1 VHDQRDTDAVLARTP
16 AAAAAAGEPGAGG
29 GTGGYVSGVD
39 VPGTEPKRQN
49 EISWS
54 MDGVS
59 AFTVPTQAPGG
70 THGQRRRRAPEA
82 AGSGP
87 QAEGS
92 ANDED
97 EDEEEDNE
105 EEGVRDVVHWKAL
118 DTTNTA
124 TSAATAAAA
133 AADMHLP
140 HQNQHQQRESP
151 HLRVAVRDFSFQA
164 RYQCLHHSFYAS
176 SLYYSLFCIDVMPLV
191 WPPI

>member
-1 VHDQRDTDAVLARTP
+1 MCLRVPCTVHDQRDTDAVLARTP
-16 AAAAAAGEPGAGG
+16 AAAAAAAAAAMGEAGAGG

-70 THGQRRRRAPEA
+70 TPGQRRRRRAPE
-82 AGSGP
+82 
-87 QAEGS
+87 AEGS

-97 EDEEEDNE
+97 EDEDEDYG
-105 EEGVRDVVHWKAL
+105 EEGAGDVVHWKAL

-133 AADMHLP
+133 AADMRQP
-140 HQNQHQQRESP
+140 QQHQHQHQQRESP

-164 RYQCLHHSFYAS
+164 R
-176 SLYYSLFCIDVMPLV
+176 
-191 WPPI
+191 